1 MRPHPPRDQL
11 NLEVAGGSDKDVHLA
26 EEALQ
31 ELEWCLDQVL
41 LDTDFGLA
49 VTIPSSC
56 DSQCDFHTQ
65 LEGMEV
71 NKSVANMAANKFK
84 NMLNRSYMTMK

>member
-41 LDTDFGLA
+41 LDSDLGLT
-49 VTIPSSC
+49 VLHS
-56 DSQCDFHTQ
+56 
-65 LEGMEV
+65 
-71 NKSVANMAANKFK
+71 
-84 NMLNRSYMTMK
+84 

>member
-11 NLEVAGGSDKDVHLA
+11 NLEVAGGSDRDVHLA

-41 LDTDFGLA
+41 LDTDFGWA
-49 VTIPSSC
+49 YYYP
-56 DSQCDFHTQ
+56 
-65 LEGMEV
+65 
-71 NKSVANMAANKFK
+71 
-84 NMLNRSYMTMK
+84 

>member
-1 MRPHPPRDQL
+1 MNTDPT
-11 NLEVAGGSDKDVHLA
+11 GGSDKEVHLA

-31 ELEWCLDQVL
+31 ELEWCLDQVP
-41 LDTDFGLA
+41 LDTDFGLT
-49 VTIPSSC
+49 VTIPSSW
-56 DSQCDFHTQ
+56 DSQCDFHAQ

-71 NKSVANMAANKFK
+71 NKSVADMAANKFK